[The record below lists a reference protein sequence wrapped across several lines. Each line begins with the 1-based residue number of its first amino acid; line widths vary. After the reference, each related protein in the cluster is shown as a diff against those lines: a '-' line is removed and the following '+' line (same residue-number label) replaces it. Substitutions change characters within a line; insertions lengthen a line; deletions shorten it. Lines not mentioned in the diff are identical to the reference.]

1 MSTTEAQ
8 RKLEDKTIHLT
19 VYISFFRSLVMRASY
34 VAQDRPDISEA
45 VKCLARR
52 MHQPTESDYQDLKRL
67 VRFLKGFKGRPRVL
81 LKFGHQKFADTIHVH
96 VDADFAGCLLMRH
109 STSGLVAAYGRHTVK
124 TSSTR
129 GHTDSSAALGT
140 CNLQGLGCSR
150 HVQTRFLWAQEKL
163 AQEFSFA
170 KIATKLNQN

>member
-1 MSTTEAQ
+1 
-8 RKLEDKTIHLT
+8 
-19 VYISFFRSLVMRASY
+19 MRASY
-34 VAQDRPDISEA
+34 VAQDRPDISET

-67 VRFLKGFKGRPRVL
+67 VRFLKGRPRVL
-81 LKFGHQKFADTIHVH
+81 LKFGHQKLADTIHVY
-96 VDADFAGCLLMRH
+96 VDADFAGCLLTRR
-109 STSGLVAAYGRHTVK
+109 STSGLGAAHGRHTVK
-124 TSSTR
+124 TSSTL

-140 CNLQGLGCSR
+140 CNRQGLGRSR

-163 AQEFSFA
+163 AQEEFPLA